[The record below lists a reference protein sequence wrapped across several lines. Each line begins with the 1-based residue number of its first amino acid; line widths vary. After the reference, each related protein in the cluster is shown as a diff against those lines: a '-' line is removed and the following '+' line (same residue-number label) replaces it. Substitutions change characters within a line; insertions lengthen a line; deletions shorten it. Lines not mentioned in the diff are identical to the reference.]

1 MINRTVRRAALGATV
16 TAALFAGLASTA
28 HADPCVQISES
39 STKFA
44 PTGDF
49 KLTEVCTV
57 VNTLRPPS
65 PSTTS
70 GRGYWLADGTVL
82 WLSDAEWWELMDK
95 AVGDE
100 GWQHAN
106 RDLLIAVGILE
117 CHLEVVREISSV
129 EITKE
134 YQFCPPTW
142 DPYER
147 PDDGFAASR
156 PPSGSGGVR

>member
-1 MINRTVRRAALGATV
+1 MINRTVRRVALGATI
-16 TAALFAGLASTA
+16 TAALCTGLASIA
-28 HADPCVQISES
+28 HADDDCLQIAET

-49 KLTEVCTV
+49 KVTEVCTV

-70 GRGYWLADGTVL
+70 GRGYWLGDGTVL
-82 WLSDAEWWELMDK
+82 WLTDAEWWELMDK
-95 AVGDE
+95 AAGDE

-117 CHLEVVREISSV
+117 CHLEVVPEISRI

-147 PDDGFAASR
+147 PR
-156 PPSGSGGVR
+156 

>member
-1 MINRTVRRAALGATV
+1 MINRTVRRVALGATV
-16 TAALFAGLASTA
+16 TATLFTGLASIA
-28 HADPCVQISES
+28 HADGCVQIAETSP
-39 STKFA
+39 KFA

-49 KLTEVCTV
+49 EVTDVCSV
-57 VNTLRPPS
+57 VNVLRPPN
-65 PSTTS
+65 PSATS
-70 GRGYWLADGTVL
+70 GRGYRLDDGTVL

-100 GWQHAN
+100 GWQDAN
-106 RDLLIAVGILE
+106 HDLLLAVGILE
-117 CHLEVVREISSV
+117 CHLEVLRTITRI

-147 PDDGFAASR
+147 PR
-156 PPSGSGGVR
+156 